1 MEKLKEIHIG
11 VISRNLSEIQTQTEL
26 LALILGKCNF
36 NTPEEEINFYSV
48 FVRAIKKAS
57 EEIDL
62 ILNDPGRRLALDFPD
77 GFLDWADEY
86 FQDKFDT
93 ELKPGSLLEDM
104 RDNSIKHNYSL
115 FTVYRLFEKWCEL
128 RGYHIVHLKHS
139 NGFKIVK
146 DEK

>member
-11 VISRNLSEIQTQTEL
+11 VISRNLSEIFNQSEL
-26 LALILGKCNF
+26 FATILGKCKF

-48 FVRAIKKAS
+48 FLRVIKKAS

-62 ILNDPGRRLALDFPD
+62 ILNDPGSRLALDFPD

-93 ELKPGSLLEDM
+93 KLYADPILDDM
-104 RDNSIKHNYSL
+104 RHNSIKHGYSR
-115 FTVYRLFEKWCEL
+115 FTVYRLFEKWAGL

-139 NGFKIVK
+139 TGFRIVK

>member
-1 MEKLKEIHIG
+1 MEKLKEKHIG

-62 ILNDPGRRLALDFPD
+62 ILNDPGSRLALDFPD

-86 FQDKFDT
+86 FQDKFDE
-93 ELKPGSLLEDM
+93 ELHADPILDDM
-104 RDNSIKHNYSL
+104 RHNSIKHGYSRY
-115 FTVYRLFEKWCEL
+115 TVDRLFERWCKL

-139 NGFKIVK
+139 TGFKILK

>member
-1 MEKLKEIHIG
+1 MEKLNEKHIG

-86 FQDKFDT
+86 FHDRFDE
-93 ELKPGSLLEDM
+93 ELHADPILDNM
-104 RDNSIKHNYSL
+104 RHNSIKHSYSIY
-115 FTVYRLFEKWCEL
+115 TVYILFEKWCEL
-128 RGYHIVHLKHS
+128 RGYHFCRLKPT
-139 NGFKIVK
+139 GFKILK

>member
-48 FVRAIKKAS
+48 FVRVIKKAS

-86 FQDKFDT
+86 FQDKFDE
-93 ELKPGSLLEDM
+93 ELYADPILDDM
-104 RDNSIKHNYSL
+104 RHNGIKHGYSR

-139 NGFKIVK
+139 TGFKILK

>member
-1 MEKLKEIHIG
+1 MEKLKEKHIS

-26 LALILGKCNF
+26 HALILGKCNF

-86 FQDKFDT
+86 FQDKFDE
-93 ELKPGSLLEDM
+93 ELYPEPILDDM
-104 RDNSIKHNYSL
+104 RHNSIKHGYSR
-115 FTVYRLFEKWCEL
+115 FTVYRLFEKWCKL
-128 RGYHIVHLKHS
+128 RGYHFRFIKLS
-139 NGFKIVK
+139 TGFKILK